1 MKYFL
6 LLVQERGAKIPAPVL
21 EVVALAAPPPPYLS
35 LVLLGM
41 FDCES
46 RFNFITLFLFHFW
59 NRF

>member
-21 EVVALAAPPPPYLS
+21 EVVALGAPPPYLS
-35 LVLLGM
+35 VVLLGM

-46 RFNFITLFLFHFW
+46 RFNFITFFLWHFW

>member
-21 EVVALAAPPPPYLS
+21 EVVALAAPPPYLS
-35 LVLLGM
+35 VVLLGM

-46 RFNFITLFLFHFW
+46 RFNFITLLLRHFW